1 MPRTPLWTYDN
12 RPRWTLSFWPLSIF
26 IAISLSC
33 LMRPSMTLPASRPGP
48 HGTGRAAGVWRR
60 PRVWLSV
67 TPFARW
73 SARPVRRSCAAAVAR
88 ADRAFRCTGCKGR
101 RPALGQALGPGRLS
115 ARRRR
120 RPADASSISC
130 PADLEA
136 LQHARAASCGRHP
149 ERLEVGCGHLG
160 ILSSRLPPGARP
172 DVDLACRVIWEGACL
187 RISCVKILRSPPSSR
202 AEPDT
207 RWLSRLS
214 VRVWPTVAKGFEL
227 RDMADKRRP
236 WASHVSN
243 L

>member
-1 MPRTPLWTYDN
+1 M
-12 RPRWTLSFWPLSIF
+12 
-26 IAISLSC
+26 
-33 LMRPSMTLPASRPGP
+33 
-48 HGTGRAAGVWRR
+48 H
-60 PRVWLSV
+60 
-67 TPFARW
+67 
-73 SARPVRRSCAAAVAR
+73 
-88 ADRAFRCTGCKGR
+88 GCKGR
-101 RPALGQALGPGRLS
+101 RPALGPEQALGPGRLS

-160 ILSSRLPPGARP
+160 ILSGRLPPGARP

-214 VRVWPTVAKGFEL
+214 VRVWPTVAKASSFATWPTSDGPS
-227 RDMADKRRP
+227 A

-243 L
+243 LKPSGQREEAGQPSWE